1 MGFLLTLL
9 HSERPK
15 LYAIL
20 VFPSAKGLKARICLR
35 GAIYFL
41 LFGRDAEKMLE

>member
-1 MGFLLTLL
+1 MEMVNWGGSISLTLL

-20 VFPSAKGLKARICLR
+20 VFPSAVGLKAM
-35 GAIYFL
+35 
-41 LFGRDAEKMLE
+41 K